1 MHRLGVKHSYT
12 LEASFGG
19 STLGDRKGTHLG
31 CCDLENMG
39 RQICDTFLGTV
50 FKVFLKFKSSTYD
63 VILYQSFVY
72 SWKLYFSHFKD
83 YFDPDPSKIIYCQNE
98 ILKQLREA
106 MKAKYG
112 EDALPTDP
120 SLLHGMESDT
130 SGSNSSSDDGLP
142 AHLEDNIQVFKNTIF
157 LILIEL

>member
-1 MHRLGVKHSYT
+1 
-12 LEASFGG
+12 
-19 STLGDRKGTHLG
+19 
-31 CCDLENMG
+31 
-39 RQICDTFLGTV
+39 
-50 FKVFLKFKSSTYD
+50 
-63 VILYQSFVY
+63 
-72 SWKLYFSHFKD
+72 
-83 YFDPDPSKIIYCQNE
+83 
-98 ILKQLREA
+98 

-142 AHLEDNIQVFKNTIF
+142 AHLQDNMQVFKNTIF

>member
-1 MHRLGVKHSYT
+1 
-12 LEASFGG
+12 
-19 STLGDRKGTHLG
+19 
-31 CCDLENMG
+31 
-39 RQICDTFLGTV
+39 
-50 FKVFLKFKSSTYD
+50 
-63 VILYQSFVY
+63 
-72 SWKLYFSHFKD
+72 
-83 YFDPDPSKIIYCQNE
+83 
-98 ILKQLREA
+98 

-142 AHLEDNIQVFKNTIF
+142 AHLEDNIQVFMNTMF

>member
-1 MHRLGVKHSYT
+1 
-12 LEASFGG
+12 
-19 STLGDRKGTHLG
+19 
-31 CCDLENMG
+31 
-39 RQICDTFLGTV
+39 
-50 FKVFLKFKSSTYD
+50 
-63 VILYQSFVY
+63 
-72 SWKLYFSHFKD
+72 
-83 YFDPDPSKIIYCQNE
+83 
-98 ILKQLREA
+98 

-142 AHLEDNIQVFKNTIF
+142 AHLEDNIQVFMNTMS